1 MLFCGAKVYISN
13 VFVKFIS
20 IFFSEL
26 NQILNVSFVLFIF
39 LFLKKNEMKLKF
51 IYIFCLFFFVN
62 GYSQDSIP
70 KYKWLRTGFIVGYAS
85 QNTFIRQ
92 EADYTYE
99 SKIVKFSN
107 HFNFYRKNKN
117 HFEILIEPSYY
128 RSKHQMINYW
138 FIPHTVENG
147 DELRE
152 KFMKLKSINEY
163 VLNIGIVYRRILSKN
178 SSVFAVLNTGPMY
191 IDTDTER
198 LKKGFAFSDV
208 FAIGYNYK
216 YKKISFD
223 VKSMFR
229 HASNA
234 NIQMPNFGLNSV
246 GFEFGSYFELK

>member
-1 MLFCGAKVYISN
+1 
-13 VFVKFIS
+13 
-20 IFFSEL
+20 
-26 NQILNVSFVLFIF
+26 VSFVLFIF

-51 IYIFCLFFFVN
+51 IVLFTFLFFIL
-62 GYSQDSIP
+62 GYSQDTIP
-70 KYKWLRTGFIVGYAS
+70 RYKWIRTGFVVGYAS

-163 VLNIGIVYRRILSKN
+163 VLN
-178 SSVFAVLNTGPMY
+178 TGPMY

-208 FAIGYNYK
+208 FSLGYNYK
-216 YKKISFD
+216 LNKVSFD
-223 VKSMFR
+223 AKCMFR
-229 HASNA
+229 HVSNA

-246 GFEFGSYFELK
+246 GFEFGTYLELN

>member
-1 MLFCGAKVYISN
+1 
-13 VFVKFIS
+13 
-20 IFFSEL
+20 
-26 NQILNVSFVLFIF
+26 VSFVLFIF

-51 IYIFCLFFFVN
+51 IVLFTFLFFIL
-62 GYSQDSIP
+62 GYSQDTIP
-70 KYKWLRTGFIVGYAS
+70 RYKWIRTGFVVGYAS

-208 FAIGYNYK
+208 FSLGYNYK
-216 YKKISFD
+216 LNKVSFD
-223 VKSMFR
+223 AKCMFR
-229 HASNA
+229 HVSNA

-246 GFEFGSYFELK
+246 GFEFGTYLELN

>member
-1 MLFCGAKVYISN
+1 
-13 VFVKFIS
+13 
-20 IFFSEL
+20 
-26 NQILNVSFVLFIF
+26 
-39 LFLKKNEMKLKF
+39 
-51 IYIFCLFFFVN
+51 
-62 GYSQDSIP
+62 
-70 KYKWLRTGFIVGYAS
+70 
-85 QNTFIRQ
+85 
-92 EADYTYE
+92 
-99 SKIVKFSN
+99 
-107 HFNFYRKNKN
+107 
-117 HFEILIEPSYY
+117 
-128 RSKHQMINYW
+128 
-138 FIPHTVENG
+138 
-147 DELRE
+147 
-152 KFMKLKSINEY
+152 MKLKSINEY

-246 GFEFGSYFELK
+246 GFEFGTYLELK